1 MATTELI
8 DLIIKKLDAGKL
20 PLAIFLD
27 LSKAFD
33 TLNHDILLDKL
44 RFYGITSK
52 EFCFFKSYLNNR
64 TQYVDYNGT
73 TSDIKQIT
81 TGVPQGSILGPL
93 LFIIYINDISNASNF
108 FKAILYADDST
119 LITTLDTSDVNINY
133 ELSKISN
140 WLKLNMLSINVSKS
154 KFIVFH
160 MPQKGFNI
168 PSFNIN
174 NTNIERVTEFN
185 FLCII
190 IHQHLK
196 WDSHINKIALKISS
210 ATGINYKL
218 KNIFP
223 QNILLTLYNT
233 LFLPHI
239 HYGILLW
246 GYNLNRI
253 CILQKRPSGQ

>member
-1 MATTELI
+1 
-8 DLIIKKLDAGKL
+8 
-20 PLAIFLD
+20 
-27 LSKAFD
+27 
-33 TLNHDILLDKL
+33 
-44 RFYGITSK
+44 
-52 EFCFFKSYLNNR
+52 
-64 TQYVDYNGT
+64 
-73 TSDIKQIT
+73 
-81 TGVPQGSILGPL
+81 
-93 LFIIYINDISNASNF
+93 
-108 FKAILYADDST
+108 
-119 LITTLDTSDVNINY
+119 
-133 ELSKISN
+133 
-140 WLKLNMLSINVSKS
+140 MLSINVSKS

-168 PSFNIN
+168 PSLNII

-185 FLCII
+185 FLGII

-210 ATGINYKL
+210 ATGIIYKL

-233 LFLPHI
+233 LILPHI

-253 CILQKRPSGQ
+253 CILQKKAIRVITLSNYISHTEPIFKRLGILKIEDIFLLNELKFCFRLLNNNLPVYFKSI

>member
-1 MATTELI
+1 M
-8 DLIIKKLDAGKL
+8 
-20 PLAIFLD
+20 
-27 LSKAFD
+27 
-33 TLNHDILLDKL
+33 
-44 RFYGITSK
+44 TSK
-52 EFCFFKSYLNNR
+52 EFCFFKSHLNNR
-64 TQYVDYNGT
+64 TQYVDYDGT

-81 TGVPQGSILGPL
+81 TGVPRGSILGPL
-93 LFIIYINDISNASNF
+93 LFIIYSNDISNASNL

-140 WLKLNMLSINVSKS
+140 WLQLNMLSINVSKS

-168 PSFNIN
+168 PSLNIN
-174 NTNIERVTEFN
+174 NTNIERVTKFN
-185 FLCII
+185 ILGII

-210 ATGINYKL
+210 ATCIIYKL
-218 KNIFP
+218 KI
-223 QNILLTLYNT
+223 NILLTLYNT
-233 LFLPHI
+233 LILPHI

-253 CILQKRPSGQ
+253 CILQKKAIRAITLSN